1 MGVTGHAR
9 SPRTILGS
17 AREREGRDRNVC
29 SALIPKLLASQ
40 PLASRTRTT
49 KATRQQH
56 DCCCISPGLLLCK
69 SYSLRVAIWPARAFR
84 SACFTRQPTWILFLP
99 LHRHS
104 LREGMEGCTLN
115 TAVWC
120 CSSESPP
127 LSQPRRTLGRA
138 RQHTHVPH
146 PITPLPP
153 ASFV

>member
-1 MGVTGHAR
+1 M
-9 SPRTILGS
+9 
-17 AREREGRDRNVC
+17 
-29 SALIPKLLASQ
+29 
-40 PLASRTRTT
+40 
-49 KATRQQH
+49 
-56 DCCCISPGLLLCK
+56 SPGLLLCK

-84 SACFTRQPTWILFLP
+84 SACFTRQPTWILLLP

-120 CSSESPP
+120 SSSESLP
-127 LSQPRRTLGRA
+127 LSQPRRTLCRA

-153 ASFV
+153 ASFVWPYGCGGGLWAGALAPYKPYWGVDLSPNACHPNHNLAFTFEQVWVCGL